1 MLPCNT
7 NQWRP
12 SVVLM
17 KIEFNNFCPDG
28 WCACL
33 ICDENDVHEAVE
45 VVADGC
51 VDVNDATH
59 FSKVVQVYGFDTCS
73 GACFFN
79 LLLLNDFDS
88 AFHSCLVFCCSRLS
102 WRQVV
107 KCKMC
112 FDPFWVE
119 DRVLL
124 MCPSCCPDCCCAG
137 LVKQFCFQSLAD
149 TKRFSLMFISDTT
162 ASMAVWRSLAAL
174 LFLFALR
181 TWMNTLSRTA
191 FLNVFVDATLSFVVS
206 TMLA

>member
-1 MLPCNT
+1 VLPCNT

-137 LVKQFCFQSLAD
+137 LVEQFCFQI
-149 TKRFSLMFISDTT
+149 TCGCE
-162 ASMAVWRSLAAL
+162 AL
-174 LFLFALR
+174 IIDVHFRHDCFNGGLEEFGCFA
-181 TWMNTLSRTA
+181 
-191 FLNVFVDATLSFVVS
+191 VFVCLEVLDEYAVEDCFFERFR
-206 TMLA
+206 